1 MGLALG
7 PAALVAAY
15 LVTYGLHGACG
26 PAYQALLHREAE
38 SGNRSTVLSLAS
50 MLSFAAFSLAT
61 PALGVAADA
70 LSTQAAMVIAGV
82 FSTLGAACFL
92 PALRRERALA
102 ASAAAPSA
110 AAV

>member
-1 MGLALG
+1 
-7 PAALVAAY
+7 
-15 LVTYGLHGACG
+15 
-26 PAYQALLHREAE
+26 
-38 SGNRSTVLSLAS
+38 
-50 MLSFAAFSLAT
+50 
-61 PALGVAADA
+61 
-70 LSTQAAMVIAGV
+70 VIAGV